1 MAALAI
7 AALSIAVGLPM
18 TPLVRAHAPAG
29 QAPAVRTDASQSATE
44 RPSFDAASI
53 KINKKADSPPGMN
66 EGSPGG
72 RFKATDVTLPLL
84 LYAAYGLPES
94 RISGLPVW
102 ADEMHFDVE
111 AVAAGSP
118 SEKEKRLMLQ
128 SLLADRFQMTAHH
141 EMRQLAAYALV
152 VAKPG
157 KLGPQLH
164 AAAKCDVSATASALA
179 DAGAPAPGNCRMVNF
194 SGTSDSVTFE
204 IRDLTIDE
212 FIPVLVGFGS
222 NRNVDKFGVNQ
233 YSDRPIID
241 RTEARGPLRFH
252 ADLREAARQ

>member
-1 MAALAI
+1 
-7 AALSIAVGLPM
+7 
-18 TPLVRAHAPAG
+18 
-29 QAPAVRTDASQSATE
+29 
-44 RPSFDAASI
+44 
-53 KINKKADSPPGMN
+53 MN

-84 LYAAYGLPES
+84 LYAAYELPEN

-102 ADEMHFDVE
+102 ADEMHFDME
-111 AVAAGSP
+111 AVAAGNP

-141 EMRQLAAYALV
+141 EMRQLPAYALV

-157 KLGPQLH
+157 KLGPRLH
-164 AAAKCDVSATASALA
+164 AAANCDVSATASAA
-179 DAGAPAPGNCRMVNF
+179 AAAGPAAPGDCRMVNL

-222 NRNVDKFGVNQ
+222 NRNVDKFGINQ
-233 YSDRPIID
+233 YSDRPMID
-241 RTEARGPLRFH
+241 RTGLAGRFDFTLTFARLPGNNIAASGTTAPPLFT
-252 ADLREAARQ
+252 ALQEQLALKLQARKLQ